1 MLTLGRHFH
10 EHVKRHLF
18 KLGSLLQYIEM
29 RYKSRP
35 LRLLATTCNLINKF
49 FYMGICLYAP
59 SLALSTVT
67 NLSTLASMVIMGG
80 ICTFYITVVSYICIL
95 SIPSVNSYLSDAGQD
110 EHRGSMHG
118 SSSTTTV
125 AAASLIFRS
134 SYVSYE
140 ASLLQ

>member
-18 KLGSLLQYIEM
+18 KPGSLLQYIEM

-80 ICTFYITVVSYICIL
+80 ICTFYITVVSYICT
-95 SIPSVNSYLSDAGQD
+95 SVNSYLSDAGQD

-118 SSSTTTV
+118 SSSTTSV
-125 AAASLIFRS
+125 AAASLIFRL